1 MTYKKYSLGVLLRLL
16 ILTGSLTA
24 VAFGISLHQIALI
37 IVGAILA
44 LVVFYNLYK
53 FITRRFIAMDDF
65 FESVKYNDFSRRFVS
80 KGAPEDLS
88 RLHEGFNLINDKIR
102 EINSNKEAQY
112 LYLQKILEMVDV
124 GIISYNQKTGDV
136 LWANEAIKKTLSIPS
151 FKNIKF
157 LKSRKPKL
165 FETIFEMSHLT
176 GSSISINVNG
186 EKIKVL
192 VSETVFY
199 ENEHSFKIILL
210 QNIDET
216 LNQNESEAWKKL
228 LSVMTH
234 EIMNSIAPISS
245 LADTLQYQVT
255 ENLKNPEENTL
266 DISDLNEAIGSIKKR
281 SEGLM
286 KFAKTYRSL
295 NKVTHINRNNVFV
308 EDLFASIERL
318 MRPSLASKNIDLY
331 FELSNLQLQ
340 IKIDSYLIEQ
350 VLINLIVNARDALQ
364 EIENAEIYVTAKAT
378 TDGYTVIKVIDNG
391 NGIPQEIQETIFVP
405 FFTTKKNGSGIGL
418 SLCKQIMM
426 LHKGKIQI
434 HSAQNKG
441 TVIGLYF
448 QNK

>member
-1 MTYKKYSLGVLLRLL
+1 MTYKKYSLSLLLRLV

-24 VAFGISLHQIALI
+24 VAFGISLHQMALI

-44 LVVFYNLYK
+44 IVIFYNLYK
-53 FITRRFIAMDDF
+53 FITRRFVAMDDF

-157 LKSRKPKL
+157 LKSRKPEL

-176 GSSISINVNG
+176 GSSISIKVNG
-186 EKIKVL
+186 EKLKVL

-255 ENLKNPEENTL
+255 ENLKNAEENTL

-340 IKIDSYLIEQ
+340 VKIDSYLIEQ

-364 EIENAEIYVTAKAT
+364 NIENPEIYVTAKAT

-434 HSAQNKG
+434 HSEENKG
-441 TVIGLYF
+441 TAISLLF
-448 QNK
+448 

>member
-1 MTYKKYSLGVLLRLL
+1 M
-16 ILTGSLTA
+16 
-24 VAFGISLHQIALI
+24 ALI

-44 LVVFYNLYK
+44 IVIFYNLYK
-53 FITRRFIAMDDF
+53 FITRRFVAMDDF

-157 LKSRKPKL
+157 LKSRKPEL

-176 GSSISINVNG
+176 GSSISIKVNG
-186 EKIKVL
+186 EKLKVL

-255 ENLKNPEENTL
+255 ENLKNAEENTL

-295 NKVTHINRNNVFV
+295 NKVTHINQNNVFV

-340 IKIDSYLIEQ
+340 VKIDSYLIEQ

-364 EIENAEIYVTAKAT
+364 DIDNAEIYVTAKAT

-434 HSAQNKG
+434 HSEENKG
-441 TVIGLYF
+441 TAISLLF
-448 QNK
+448 L

>member
-1 MTYKKYSLGVLLRLL
+1 MTYKKYSLGLLLRLV

-24 VAFGISLHQIALI
+24 VAFGISLHQMALI

-44 LVVFYNLYK
+44 IVIFYNLYK
-53 FITRRFIAMDDF
+53 FITRRFVAMDDF

-157 LKSRKPKL
+157 LKSRKPEL

-176 GSSISINVNG
+176 GSSISIKVNG
-186 EKIKVL
+186 EKLKVL

-255 ENLKNPEENTL
+255 ENLKNPEENAL

-340 IKIDSYLIEQ
+340 VKIDSYLIEQ

-364 EIENAEIYVTAKAT
+364 NIENPEIYVSAKAT

-434 HSAQNKG
+434 HSEENKG
-441 TVIGLYF
+441 TAISLLF
-448 QNK
+448 

>member
-1 MTYKKYSLGVLLRLL
+1 MTYKKYSLGLLLRLV

-24 VAFGISLHQIALI
+24 VAFGISLHQIVLI
-37 IVGAILA
+37 IIGAILA
-44 LVVFYNLYK
+44 IVIFYNLYK
-53 FITRRFIAMDDF
+53 FITRRFVAMDDF

-157 LKSRKPKL
+157 LKSRKPEL

-176 GSSISINVNG
+176 GSSISIKVNG
-186 EKIKVL
+186 EKLKVL

-340 IKIDSYLIEQ
+340 VKIDSYLIEQ

-364 EIENAEIYVTAKAT
+364 DIDNAEIYVTAKAT

-434 HSAQNKG
+434 HSEENKG
-441 TVIGLYF
+441 TAIILLF
-448 QNK
+448 

>member
-1 MTYKKYSLGVLLRLL
+1 MIYKKFSLGLLLRLL
-16 ILTGSLTA
+16 LLLTALCA
-24 VAFGISLHQIALI
+24 VAFGISLGLLLLLAA
-37 IVGAILA
+37 GFFSAILI
-44 LVVFYNLYK
+44 FFNLYK
-53 FITRRFIAMDDF
+53 YISRRFSATDDF

-80 KGAPEDLS
+80 KNAPEDFQK
-88 RLHEGFNLINDKIR
+88 LHVGFNLISDKIR
-102 EINSNKEAQY
+102 EINSNKESQY

-151 FKNIKF
+151 FKNMKF
-157 LKSRKPKL
+157 LKSRKPEL
-165 FETIFEMSHLT
+165 FETVFEMSHLT
-176 GSSISINVNG
+176 GNSISINVNG
-186 EKIKVL
+186 EKLKVL

-199 ENEHSFKIILL
+199 ENDHSFKIILL

-234 EIMNSIAPISS
+234 EIMNSIAPIAS

-255 ENLKNPEENTL
+255 ENLKNPKENGL
-266 DISDLNEAIGSIKKR
+266 DIEDLSEAIGSIKKR

-295 NKVTHINRNNVFV
+295 SKVTHINRETIFV
-308 EDLFASIERL
+308 KDLFSAIERL
-318 MRPSLASKNIDLY
+318 MKPSLKSQGIKLLFDLP
-331 FELSNLQLQ
+331 STQLH
-340 IKIDSYLIEQ
+340 IKADSYLIEQ
-350 VLINLIVNARDALQ
+350 VLINLIVNSRDALQ
-364 EIENAEIYVTAKAT
+364 GIEGGEVLVTANST
-378 TDGYTVIKVIDNG
+378 SEGSLIKVSDNG

-434 HSAQNKG
+434 YSEKTKG
-441 TVIGLYF
+441 TSIILIF
-448 QNK
+448 

>member
-1 MTYKKYSLGVLLRLL
+1 MTYKKYSLGLLLRLV

-24 VAFGISLHQIALI
+24 VAFGISLHQMALI

-44 LVVFYNLYK
+44 IVIFYNLYK
-53 FITRRFIAMDDF
+53 FITRRFLAMDDF

-157 LKSRKPKL
+157 LKSRKPEL

-176 GSSISINVNG
+176 GSSISIKVNG
-186 EKIKVL
+186 EKLKVL

-255 ENLKNPEENTL
+255 ENLKNPEENAL

-340 IKIDSYLIEQ
+340 VKIDSYLIEQ

-364 EIENAEIYVTAKAT
+364 HIENPEIYVTAKAT

-434 HSAQNKG
+434 HSEENKG
-441 TVIGLYF
+441 TAISLLF
-448 QNK
+448 

>member
-1 MTYKKYSLGVLLRLL
+1 MTYKKYTLGLLLRLVL
-16 ILTGSLTA
+16 LTLGLA
-24 VAFGISLHQIALI
+24 AIAFGVSRHQMALLIGGVILSLVI
-37 IVGAILA
+37 
-44 LVVFYNLYK
+44 FYKLYK
-53 FITRRFIAMDDF
+53 FITRRFVAMDDF

-80 KGAPEDLS
+80 KGAPEDLA

-124 GIISYNQKTGDV
+124 GIISYHQKTGDV
-136 LWANEAIKKTLSIPS
+136 LWANEAIKRTLSIPS

-157 LKSRKPKL
+157 LKSRKPQL

-176 GSSISINVNG
+176 GSSISIKVNG
-186 EKIKVL
+186 EKLKVL

-245 LADTLQYQVT
+245 LADTLQYQVR
-255 ENLKNPEENTL
+255 ENLKNPEENAL

-295 NKVTHINRNNVFV
+295 NKVTHINRSNVYV
-308 EDLFASIERL
+308 ENLFASIERL
-318 MRPSLASKNIDLY
+318 MKPSLASKHIALNFD
-331 FELSNLQLQ
+331 LSNPQLQ
-340 IKIDSYLIEQ
+340 VKIDSYLIEQ
-350 VLINLIVNARDALQ
+350 VLINLIVNARDAIQ
-364 EIENAEIYVTAKAT
+364 DIENPEIYVTAKST

-391 NGIPQEIQETIFVP
+391 NGIPPEIQETIFVP

-418 SLCKQIMM
+418 SLSKQIMM

-434 HSAQNKG
+434 HSEEHKG
-441 TVIGLYF
+441 TAISLLF
-448 QNK
+448 

>member
-1 MTYKKYSLGVLLRLL
+1 MTYKKYSLGLLLRLV

-24 VAFGISLHQIALI
+24 VAFGISLHQMALI

-44 LVVFYNLYK
+44 IVIFYNLYK
-53 FITRRFIAMDDF
+53 FITRRFVAMDDF

-88 RLHEGFNLINDKIR
+88 RLHKGFNLINDKIR

-157 LKSRKPKL
+157 LKSRKPEL

-176 GSSISINVNG
+176 GSSISIKVNG
-186 EKIKVL
+186 EKLKVL

-295 NKVTHINRNNVFV
+295 NKVTNINRNNVFV

-340 IKIDSYLIEQ
+340 VKIDSYLIEQ

-364 EIENAEIYVTAKAT
+364 DIDNAEIYVTAKAT

-434 HSAQNKG
+434 HSEENKG
-441 TVIGLYF
+441 TAISLLF
-448 QNK
+448 

>member
-1 MTYKKYSLGVLLRLL
+1 MTYKKYSLGLLLRLV

-24 VAFGISLHQIALI
+24 VAFGISLHQMALI

-44 LVVFYNLYK
+44 IVIFYNLYK
-53 FITRRFIAMDDF
+53 FITRRFVAMDDF

-157 LKSRKPKL
+157 LKSRKPEL

-176 GSSISINVNG
+176 GSSISIKVNG
-186 EKIKVL
+186 EKLKVL

-255 ENLKNPEENTL
+255 ENLKNPEENAL

-340 IKIDSYLIEQ
+340 VKIDSYLIEQ

-364 EIENAEIYVTAKAT
+364 DIENPEIYVTAKAT

-434 HSAQNKG
+434 HSEENKG
-441 TVIGLYF
+441 TAISLLF
-448 QNK
+448 

>member
-1 MTYKKYSLGVLLRLL
+1 MTYKKYSLGLLLRLV

-24 VAFGISLHQIALI
+24 VAFGISLHQMALI

-44 LVVFYNLYK
+44 IVIFYNLYK
-53 FITRRFIAMDDF
+53 FITRRFVAMDDF

-157 LKSRKPKL
+157 LKSRKPEL

-176 GSSISINVNG
+176 GSSISIRVNG
-186 EKIKVL
+186 EKLKVL

-255 ENLKNPEENTL
+255 ENLKNPEENAL

-340 IKIDSYLIEQ
+340 VKIDSYLIEQ

-364 EIENAEIYVTAKAT
+364 NIENPEIYVTAKAT

-434 HSAQNKG
+434 HSEENKG
-441 TVIGLYF
+441 TAISLLF
-448 QNK
+448 

>member
-1 MTYKKYSLGVLLRLL
+1 MTYKKYSLGLLLRLV

-24 VAFGISLHQIALI
+24 VAFGISLHQMALI
-37 IVGAILA
+37 IVGAILGI
-44 LVVFYNLYK
+44 VTFYNLYK
-53 FITRRFIAMDDF
+53 FITRRFVAMDDF

-157 LKSRKPKL
+157 LKSRKPEL

-176 GSSISINVNG
+176 GSSISIKVNG
-186 EKIKVL
+186 EKLKVL

-318 MRPSLASKNIDLY
+318 MRPSLASKNVDLY

-340 IKIDSYLIEQ
+340 VKIDSYLIEQ

-364 EIENAEIYVTAKAT
+364 GIENPEIYVKAKAT

-434 HSAQNKG
+434 HTEENKG
-441 TVIGLYF
+441 TAISLLF
-448 QNK
+448 

>member
-1 MTYKKYSLGVLLRLL
+1 MTYKKYSLGLLLRLV

-24 VAFGISLHQIALI
+24 VAFGISLHQMALI

-44 LVVFYNLYK
+44 IVIFYNLYK
-53 FITRRFIAMDDF
+53 FITRRFVAMDDF

-157 LKSRKPKL
+157 LKSRKPEL

-176 GSSISINVNG
+176 GSSISIKVNG
-186 EKIKVL
+186 EKLKVL

-255 ENLKNPEENTL
+255 EKLKNPEDNTL

-340 IKIDSYLIEQ
+340 VKMDSYLIEQ

-364 EIENAEIYVTAKAT
+364 DIENPEIYVTAKAT

-434 HSAQNKG
+434 HSEENKG
-441 TVIGLYF
+441 TVISLLF
-448 QNK
+448 

>member
-1 MTYKKYSLGVLLRLL
+1 MTYKKYSLGLLLRLV

-24 VAFGISLHQIALI
+24 VAFGISLHQMALI

-44 LVVFYNLYK
+44 IVIFYNLYK
-53 FITRRFIAMDDF
+53 FITRRFVAMDDF

-157 LKSRKPKL
+157 LKSRKPEL

-176 GSSISINVNG
+176 GSSISIKVNG
-186 EKIKVL
+186 EKLKVL

-255 ENLKNPEENTL
+255 ENLKNPEENAL

-318 MRPSLASKNIDLY
+318 MSPTLASKNIDLY

-340 IKIDSYLIEQ
+340 VKIDSYLIEQ

-364 EIENAEIYVTAKAT
+364 NIENPEIYVTAKAT

-434 HSAQNKG
+434 HSEENKG
-441 TVIGLYF
+441 TAISLLF
-448 QNK
+448 